1 MTTTEHLDLIVKRCK
16 ELLAIA
22 ENRTQGKWD
31 KRDRD
36 CEAYIFNGFHGRI
49 TPDLGNSTSAHDDA
63 QFIASCPENA
73 EAGWRATIAAIEL
86 IQIYECKTGS
96 ITKSILA
103 AWPIE
108 LLKQ

>member
-63 QFIASCPENA
+63 QFIAACPENA
-73 EAGWRATIAAIEL
+73 EAGWRATIAAIEWSQEIDFL
-86 IQIYECKTGS
+86 ENNMIDA
-96 ITKSILA
+96 ILA